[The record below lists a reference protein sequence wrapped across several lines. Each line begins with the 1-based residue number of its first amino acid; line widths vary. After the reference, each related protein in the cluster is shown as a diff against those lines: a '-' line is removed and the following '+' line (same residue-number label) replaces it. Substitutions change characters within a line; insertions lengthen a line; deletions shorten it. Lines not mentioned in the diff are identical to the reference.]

1 MIRHFTSTVF
11 VVFGDKIALHWHNK
25 VKMWLPPGGHVEEN
39 EDPVQTALRECRE
52 EMGIDV
58 DIISNHS
65 YKFTDPKLSNIYP
78 PETILIESVED
89 KKIGP
94 HQHIDFIY
102 FACPNS
108 SDHNLDSSWILVS
121 QEELE
126 NKVKFI
132 NPNGDE
138 IAPPHD
144 VLVIGMDAINK
155 LKKPKK
161 KS

>member
-11 VVFGDKIALHWHNK
+11 VVFEDKIALHWHNK

-89 KKIGP
+89 KKNWP
-94 HQHIDFIY
+94 
-102 FACPNS
+102 S
-108 SDHNLDSSWILVS
+108 STH
-121 QEELE
+121 
-126 NKVKFI
+126 
-132 NPNGDE
+132 
-138 IAPPHD
+138 
-144 VLVIGMDAINK
+144 
-155 LKKPKK
+155 
-161 KS
+161 

>member
-11 VVFGDKIALHWHNK
+11 VVFEDKIALHWHNK

-39 EDPVQTALRECRE
+39 EDPVQTAIRECRE
-52 EMGIDV
+52 EMGINI
-58 DIISNHS
+58 DIISDHS
-65 YKFTDPKLSNIYP
+65 YKFSDPELSNIYP

-102 FACPNS
+102 FAYPNS
-108 SDHNLDSSWILVS
+108 SDYNLDSSWILVS
-121 QEELE
+121 HEELK
-126 NKVKFI
+126 NKAKFI

-144 VLVIGMDAINK
+144 VLVIGMDAISK

>member
-1 MIRHFTSTVF
+1 MTV
-11 VVFGDKIALHWHNK
+11 N
-25 VKMWLPPGGHVEEN
+25 
-39 EDPVQTALRECRE
+39 T
-52 EMGIDV
+52 
-58 DIISNHS
+58 
-65 YKFTDPKLSNIYP
+65 LSNIYP

-102 FACPNS
+102 FAFPNS

>member
-11 VVFGDKIALHWHNK
+11 VVFEDKIALHWHNK

-108 SDHNLDSSWILVS
+108 LDNNLD
-121 QEELE
+121 
-126 NKVKFI
+126 
-132 NPNGDE
+132 PNGDE

-144 VLVIGMDAINK
+144 VLVIGMDAIHK